1 MATAFCLGLMRNI
14 CCTTLRI
21 RRIGG
26 RRLLP
31 RVLSLIFFFR
41 RGVRIIN
48 FHFNDLTHKNKNNER
63 PDKMM
68 MKNAGCYRC
77 CCGSLLLFLQPFL
90 ELWFSLLHLLRIF
103 PARPPS
109 SIPSP
114 GPERRRINVLAK
126 HFYDDVLKGTLGSV
140 FCIVFRDLG
149 SGM

>member
-1 MATAFCLGLMRNI
+1 M
-14 CCTTLRI
+14 
-21 RRIGG
+21 
-26 RRLLP
+26 
-31 RVLSLIFFFR
+31 
-41 RGVRIIN
+41 RIIN

-103 PARPPS
+103 PALPPS
-109 SIPSP
+109 SFPSP